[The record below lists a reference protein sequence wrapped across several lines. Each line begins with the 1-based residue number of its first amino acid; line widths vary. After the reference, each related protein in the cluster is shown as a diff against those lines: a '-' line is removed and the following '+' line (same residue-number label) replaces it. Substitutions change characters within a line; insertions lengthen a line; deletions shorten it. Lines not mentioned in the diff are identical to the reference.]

1 MSISLSEQTT
11 TPVKT
16 LVQDQHLPLQKEP
29 TLSTFW
35 RHTLHCRFF
44 LKVFSLKT
52 WGSPFPPCTH
62 TRKTHTDTGK
72 RDSQSVSNL
81 IQNQKWRCDP
91 WSCLLSKTPCLNHFL
106 TFTQELD
113 LADVKCCPSTHTS
126 IELDGNK
133 DTGLSQIVSQKDQGN
148 CLCLLVD
155 SNNDRSSEL
164 SALNCVCYRPWCI
177 VLCVCVWVRVCE
189 CTFMLHSLCLLNF
202 CSGCVTVFQ

>member
-1 MSISLSEQTT
+1 MSISLSDQTT

-91 WSCLLSKTPCLNHFL
+91 WSCLLSKTPCLNNFL

-113 LADVKCCPSTHTS
+113 LADVVPPHTLPSNWMETK
-126 IELDGNK
+126 ILDFPK
-133 DTGLSQIVSQKDQGN
+133 SCHRKIK
-148 CLCLLVD
+148 
-155 SNNDRSSEL
+155 
-164 SALNCVCYRPWCI
+164 
-177 VLCVCVWVRVCE
+177 
-189 CTFMLHSLCLLNF
+189 
-202 CSGCVTVFQ
+202 VTACAC